1 MKITRYI
8 NKTITILLLSI
19 TLFSCNS
26 LKTAVYD
33 QYSYEQTVSI
43 KVEAANLMDQAST
56 PYTNHLKEIGELGLD
71 IQKIL
76 EYEKNKPDNEIT
88 YAMWQL
94 LADKDKNLLVG
105 FFKRWQEK
113 GQLNTVFV
121 EEAKSQ
127 IMKAMD
133 LLLQYE
139 IKKDKETADQ
149 LLQLITQ

>member
-1 MKITRYI
+1 MKIIKHI
-8 NKTITILLLSI
+8 NKVVAILILSSA
-19 TLFSCNS
+19 LFSCNS

-43 KVEAANLMDQAST
+43 KVEASNLMDKANT
-56 PYTNHLKEIGELGLD
+56 PYADHLKEVGELGLD

-94 LADKDKNLLVG
+94 LANKDKNLLVG

-139 IKKDKETADQ
+139 IKKDKETKDA
-149 LLQLITQ
+149 LLNLINN